1 MSEREYRH
9 IIRVAGTDI
18 DGQEN
23 LLQGLTKIRGV
34 GLRLSKTALAKLNLD
49 PTTRLGYLT
58 DTEVHKIEKLLSDVT
73 AVGFPAWYV
82 NRPKDRTSGRTL
94 HLIGPDLE
102 FAHRSDIDRLKRI
115 KSWRGIR
122 HSFNLKTRGQHS
134 RSTGRRGVAV
144 GVSRKKEK

>member
-23 LLQGLTKIRGV
+23 LLQGLTRIRGV

-58 DTEVHKIEKLLSDVT
+58 DTEVHKIEKLLNDLN

-122 HSFNLKTRGQHS
+122 HSFNLKVRGQHT

-144 GVSRKKEK
+144 GVSRKKE

>member
-23 LLQGLTKIRGV
+23 LLQGLTRIRGV
-34 GLRLSKTALAKLNLD
+34 GLRLSKTAIAKLNLN
-49 PTTRLGYLT
+49 PTSRLGYLT
-58 DTEVHKIEKLLSDVT
+58 DPEVRKIEKLLSDLST
-73 AVGFPAWYV
+73 AGFPQWCV

-94 HLIGPDLE
+94 HLIGPDLDY
-102 FAHRSDIDRLKRI
+102 AHRSDIDRLKRI

-122 HSFNLKTRGQHS
+122 HSFNLKVRGQHS

-144 GVSRKKEK
+144 GVSRKKE

>member
-9 IIRVAGTDI
+9 IIRVAGSDI
-18 DGQEN
+18 DGQQN
-23 LLQGLTKIRGV
+23 LLQGLTRIRGV
-34 GLRLSKTALAKLNLD
+34 GLRLSKTAIAKLNLD
-49 PTTRLGYLT
+49 PTSRLGYLT
-58 DTEVHKIEKLLSDVT
+58 DSEVHKIEKLLSDLSN
-73 AVGFPAWYV
+73 AGFPIWYV
-82 NRPKDRTSGRTL
+82 NRPKDRSSGRTL

-122 HSFNLKTRGQHS
+122 HSFNLKSRGQHT

-144 GVSRKKEK
+144 GVSRKKE